1 MRYKAIIFDLDGTLL
16 NTLDDLADSV
26 NMVLKEH
33 SFPVH
38 DVEAYKL
45 FVGDGAFELIS
56 RALPESNRESEFI
69 KNLVNQFQ
77 AIYNNLCL
85 AKTRPYDNII
95 NVLKELQRRNIIL
108 NILSNKPHQFTVSIV
123 NHYFGE
129 INFSQVWG
137 EKSDFPRKP
146 NPASALEISK
156 LIDIAPS
163 EIIFVGDSIIDIKTA
178 IAAGMYPVG
187 VSWGYHN
194 VKKLEDAA
202 VKLIIDKPENIFNI
216 LD

>member
-1 MRYKAIIFDLDGTLL
+1 MKYKAIIFDLDGTLL

-33 SFPVH
+33 TFPVH

-56 RALPESNRESEFI
+56 RALPESKRETEFV

-77 AIYNNLCL
+77 DIYNNLCL
-85 AKTRPYDNII
+85 AKTCPYHNIV
-95 NVLKELQRRNIIL
+95 NVLKELQQRNIIL

-123 NHYFGE
+123 NHYFGD

-156 LIDIAPS
+156 LINIAPS

-178 IAAGMYPVG
+178 IAAGMYPV
-187 VSWGYHN
+187 
-194 VKKLEDAA
+194 
-202 VKLIIDKPENIFNI
+202 
-216 LD
+216 